1 MARYIDAGKA
11 IEKISTITIKGRCTD
26 AYEAGINKGLD
37 IATEIINHTP
47 TAYVE
52 PVRHGKWIKT
62 TGTDTMYTCSRCDN
76 HYLCDFDLD
85 FKYCPNCGAKMEED

>member
-1 MARYIDAGKA
+1 MARYIDTGKA
-11 IEKISTITIKGRCTD
+11 IEKISTITIKGGCTD

-52 PVRHGKWIKT
+52 PVRHGKWIWK
-62 TGTDTMYTCSRCDN
+62 DNEPDNYVCICSNCN
-76 HYLCDFDLD
+76 AESEHLYN
-85 FKYCPNCGAKMEED
+85 YCPNCGVRMDKEN

>member
-11 IEKISTITIKGRCTD
+11 IEKISTITIKGGCTD

-52 PVRHGKWIKT
+52 PVRHGKWVVESYDPREHI
-62 TGTDTMYTCSRCDN
+62 SRCS
-76 HYLCDFDLD
+76 CCGEAEAWTT
-85 FKYCPNCGAKMEED
+85 KCCPNCGARMDLFRK